1 MCDRLHERLARRE
14 QFTGFPHH
22 FHLVDT
28 RLRAVAERHQPQ
40 SRQYPVSS
48 AARTATATTVHGRV
62 DLRRELDQ
70 PEEEHPPG
78 PV

>member
-1 MCDRLHERLARRE
+1 M
-14 QFTGFPHH
+14 
-22 FHLVDT
+22 DT